1 MKASFVDRN
10 QYKLAPVFFL
20 LPALILFSIYVI
32 YPIISSLWISLYEWD
47 GIGEK
52 TWIGFNN
59 YFEMWEDERIHT
71 AIRNNVIWLICFLLA
86 PPISLALGVFLNQNI
101 FEIKFIKSLFFF
113 PFVISPVVV
122 GLIFSWFYLPKYG
135 LFDTLFSDNSFS
147 ILSDENYSTYG
158 IIVAAMW
165 PQIAYC
171 LILYLTGLAG
181 LNKDIVEAGKIDG
194 AKGWSMFWNVILPQ
208 LKPATFIAIVVSILG
223 ALRNFDLVAV
233 MTRGGPWG
241 SSTVL
246 AYEMVEQ
253 AIVNF
258 RMGYGASIATIL
270 FIILDVYIAWFL
282 IRIWF
287 NEKRKS

>member
-1 MKASFVDRN
+1 MLSF
-10 QYKLAPVFFL
+10 
-20 LPALILFSIYVI
+20 
-32 YPIISSLWISLYEWD
+32 
-47 GIGEK
+47 
-52 TWIGFNN
+52 
-59 YFEMWEDERIHT
+59 
-71 AIRNNVIWLICFLLA
+71 A
-86 PPISLALGVFLNQNI
+86 PPISLALGIFLNQNI

-223 ALRNFDLVAV
+223 ALRNFD
-233 MTRGGPWG
+233 
-241 SSTVL
+241 
-246 AYEMVEQ
+246 
-253 AIVNF
+253 
-258 RMGYGASIATIL
+258 
-270 FIILDVYIAWFL
+270 
-282 IRIWF
+282 
-287 NEKRKS
+287 